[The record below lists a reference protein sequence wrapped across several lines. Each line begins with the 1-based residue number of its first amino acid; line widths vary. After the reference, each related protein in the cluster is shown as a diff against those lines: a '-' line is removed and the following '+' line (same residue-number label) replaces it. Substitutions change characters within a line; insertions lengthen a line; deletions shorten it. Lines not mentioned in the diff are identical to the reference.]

1 MVEES
6 GGAEVATK
14 LIELSDGIL
23 VEAEVS
29 PDEATQIAGGAASRV
44 ESSLDRIEPVLLN
57 VCKPISSVWNT
68 ITDLHVDHV
77 EVEIGLSFEGEG
89 NVFLTKAKAG
99 ANLTVTLS
107 LSKRISADE

>member
-1 MVEES
+1 MAS
-6 GGAEVATK
+6 K
-14 LIELSDGIL
+14 LIELSDGVM

-44 ESSLDRIEPVLLN
+44 EASLDRIEPVLLS
-57 VCKPISSVWNT
+57 VCRPITSVWSA
-68 ITDLHVDHV
+68 ITDLQVDHI

-107 LSKRISADE
+107 LSRPASASE